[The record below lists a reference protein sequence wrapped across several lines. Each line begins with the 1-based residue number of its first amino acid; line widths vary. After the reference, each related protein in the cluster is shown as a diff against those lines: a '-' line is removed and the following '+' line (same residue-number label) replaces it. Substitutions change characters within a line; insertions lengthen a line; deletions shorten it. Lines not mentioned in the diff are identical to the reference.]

1 MGRSRKRIGD
11 KGQKTQLSHD
21 GNPQDYSSN
30 MSGKS
35 GRTDSL
41 QESTTHSSQSD
52 DQLRI
57 L

>member
-35 GRTDSL
+35 GQTDSL